1 MKNATREPL
10 AHTKL
15 LHMRKIF
22 FTIALFVSIQ
32 TIAFC
37 QGSSPVLE
45 NAVSKIKTTIT
56 DRIIEKAY
64 LHFDRP
70 YPYYVAGDVMYFK
83 AYVTMGELHQLSTI
97 SGILHVDLIGNNNLL
112 LQTKAIQLTNG
123 VGWGDFSLPD
133 TLQKGGY
140 RVRAY
145 TNYMRNGDHAYFF
158 DKNIS
163 VSSINNVDRV
173 AAVNKKAGQPSL
185 QFFPEGGNMVTDV
198 HTKVAFK
205 AVGAD
210 GLGID
215 VKGAIL
221 DDANTEVAKISSS
234 HFGMGTFEFIPEEGK
249 KYKAK
254 VTYSN
259 GAQATVNL
267 PDAAAK
273 GIALAVNTN
282 DPSKISIEIRANR
295 AYYKE
300 NLNKEVNLLVYWS
313 GSVKKVN
320 TKLDNEVL
328 GLDLPTAGMKTGIMQ
343 VTLFSD
349 KGEPLSER
357 LVFIQNP
364 DLLNLAITS
373 NKPSFAKREN
383 VLLNFNAKGTQG
395 PVKGSFSVSVID
407 ESKILVDEN
416 AESTI
421 LTNIL
426 LTSELKGYVE
436 KPNYYFANVNNE
448 TRAGLDALML
458 TQGYRR
464 FVWKQLLADNS
475 TATAA
480 AYKPERSIDI
490 TGKVKTKAGA
500 PLPNIVV
507 NLVPNA
513 GGGLKTATTDAQG
526 NFKFA
531 DMVFETG
538 ASFVLRTDSKSGKNA
553 AIITLDA
560 PEAGAA
566 IDPANAIDAEYNS
579 NADILASL
587 QNNQK
592 AGVVTAS
599 SDSRVYLKD
608 DRIVGPKKA
617 TSYRSSSLGGPGHA
631 DQVINGD
638 SFVDA
643 PSLVTALNGIAR
655 GVDFL
660 DGVPYLRSGNV
671 FSASGG
677 STHPM
682 LIVVDGVIGGAGS
695 AGIDVIPPRTVETV
709 EILKENNATIYGVRG
724 GGGVMVITTRQNLG
738 STLVS
743 KEMSPGVYS
752 FTPAGFY
759 KAKEFYSPQYNV
771 ADASKAPDNRT
782 TIYWNPNVVT
792 DSGGNGAVSFFN
804 ADGTG
809 TYRVVI
815 EGIDVN
821 GNLGRQVF
829 KYRVN

>member
-1 MKNATREPL
+1 
-10 AHTKL
+10 
-15 LHMRKIF
+15 
-22 FTIALFVSIQ
+22 
-32 TIAFC
+32 
-37 QGSSPVLE
+37 
-45 NAVSKIKTTIT
+45 
-56 DRIIEKAY
+56 
-64 LHFDRP
+64 
-70 YPYYVAGDVMYFK
+70 
-83 AYVTMGELHQLSTI
+83 
-97 SGILHVDLIGNNNLL
+97 
-112 LQTKAIQLTNG
+112 
-123 VGWGDFSLPD
+123 
-133 TLQKGGY
+133 
-140 RVRAY
+140 
-145 TNYMRNGDHAYFF
+145 
-158 DKNIS
+158 
-163 VSSINNVDRV
+163 
-173 AAVNKKAGQPSL
+173 
-185 QFFPEGGNMVTDV
+185 
-198 HTKVAFK
+198 
-205 AVGAD
+205 
-210 GLGID
+210 
-215 VKGAIL
+215 
-221 DDANTEVAKISSS
+221 
-234 HFGMGTFEFIPEEGK
+234 
-249 KYKAK
+249 
-254 VTYSN
+254 
-259 GAQATVNL
+259 
-267 PDAAAK
+267 
-273 GIALAVNTN
+273 
-282 DPSKISIEIRANR
+282 
-295 AYYKE
+295 
-300 NLNKEVNLLVYWS
+300 
-313 GSVKKVN
+313 
-320 TKLDNEVL
+320 
-328 GLDLPTAGMKTGIMQ
+328 MQ

-364 DLLNLAITS
+364 DLLNLAVTS

-383 VLLNFNAKGTQG
+383 VLLNFNAKSTQG
-395 PVKGSFSVSVID
+395 PAKGSFSVSVID

-416 AESTI
+416 TESTI

-448 TRAGLDALML
+448 TRASLDALML

-490 TGKVKTKAGA
+490 TGKVKTKAGV

-592 AGVVTAS
+592 AGVMTAS

-695 AGIDVIPPRTVETV
+695 GGIDVIPPRTVETV

-738 STLVS
+738 NTLVS

-829 KYRVN
+829 KYKVN